1 MSYNIEDLIPWTTAS
16 KPLWVLQREAEIRER
31 EQADKAVRK
40 AEEARY
46 YSGCAEEDDQYV
58 FQFARAHGIREQD
71 YTESYW
77 RVRELKIETRRALAN
92 EEYVGTVYYSLPAGK
107 CYLVEVPAG
116 IILFPGEDSDY
127 QEPNSSGVRK
137 LSFGEEW
144 VEKYADRPV
153 LIVNDNMLFL
163 YQDRG
168 TYLHDGYRIVP
179 SFVIYPS
186 T

>member
-58 FQFARAHGIREQD
+58 FQFARAHGIKEQD

-77 RVRELKIETRRALAN
+77 RVRELKIETGRAL
-92 EEYVGTVYYSLPAGK
+92 
-107 CYLVEVPAG
+107 
-116 IILFPGEDSDY
+116 
-127 QEPNSSGVRK
+127 R
-137 LSFGEEW
+137 
-144 VEKYADRPV
+144 
-153 LIVNDNMLFL
+153 
-163 YQDRG
+163 
-168 TYLHDGYRIVP
+168 
-179 SFVIYPS
+179 
-186 T
+186 

>member
-1 MSYNIEDLIPWTTAS
+1 M
-16 KPLWVLQREAEIRER
+16 
-31 EQADKAVRK
+31 
-40 AEEARY
+40 
-46 YSGCAEEDDQYV
+46 
-58 FQFARAHGIREQD
+58 
-71 YTESYW
+71 
-77 RVRELKIETRRALAN
+77 KIETGRALAN

-127 QEPNSSGVRK
+127 REPNSSGVRK

-153 LIVNDNMLFL
+153 LVVNDNMLSL

-168 TYLHDGYRIVP
+168 TYLHDGYHMVP

-186 T
+186 TQQ